1 MENPP
6 IEKNICNTIREA
18 KNGSKRFETEAGTE
32 LTMSILAWIK
42 KIPMGIRRKII
53 QIAAFGF
60 MNMHLGNLGVGK
72 IYTGKWKNFCAP
84 GLNCYSCP
92 AAAFSCPIGAMQSIA
107 KSPKTSF
114 SLYAVGII
122 LAFGVVLGRA
132 VCGFLCPF
140 GLLQD
145 LLGLI
150 PLPKFRLKKIFRYL
164 KYVVLVVFVLLLPAV
179 VTNVVGMGKPWFCE
193 YICPAGTLEGGL
205 FLVLGNPAL
214 RGTIGWVFWLKIGI
228 LAAIVILCL
237 FCTRFFCKTLC
248 PLGAIYGLLNK
259 ISLYHLQLDK
269 NKCVDCGKCSSVC
282 KMDVDPSK
290 EVRSTECILCGKCTA
305 SCPAHALKMSWKI
318 KEKEPDME
326 KQV

>member
-1 MENPP
+1 M
-6 IEKNICNTIREA
+6 KFF
-18 KNGSKRFETEAGTE
+18 SFLKR
-32 LTMSILAWIK
+32 
-42 KIPMGIRRKII
+42 IPFGLRRKLI

-60 MNMHLGNLGVGK
+60 TNLHMENFASGK

-92 AAAFSCPIGAMQSIA
+92 AALVSCPIGAMQSIA
-107 KSPKTSF
+107 KSPKMSF

-122 LAFGVVLGRA
+122 LALGVVLGRA

-164 KYVVLVVFVLLLPAV
+164 KYVILVLFVLILPAV
-179 VTNVVGMGKPWFCE
+179 ITNVAGIGKPWFCE

-205 FLVLGNPAL
+205 SLVLSNPAL

-228 LAAIVILCL
+228 LAAVVILCL
-237 FCTRFFCKTLC
+237 FCHRFFCKALC

-259 ISLYHLQLDK
+259 ISLYHVHLNKD
-269 NKCVDCGKCSSVC
+269 KCVSCGKCSSVC

-290 EVRSTECILCGKCTA
+290 ELRSTECILCGKCVH
-305 SCPAHALKMSWKI
+305 SCPQNALKMSWRLKDRTEMTRD
-318 KEKEPDME
+318 KEDGSFSTFSKE
-326 KQV
+326 